1 VNLMKGNGNGP
12 RRVLLFGL
20 DPMLETELRN
30 ALETDGVEVEVNSAS
45 ETQPDTL
52 DYIFCSFS
60 SNLQQLLHSLQRQIP
75 VVVVSRTP
83 EAREWIEAME
93 AGASDYCAAPFE
105 QSQIRW
111 ILEANRP
118 VSAVATA

>member
-1 VNLMKGNGNGP
+1 MKGKGNGP
-12 RRVLLFGL
+12 RRVLLCGL
-20 DPMLETELRN
+20 DPTLETELRN
-30 ALETDGVEVEVNSAS
+30 ALETDGVEVEVNSDA
-45 ETQPDTL
+45 EAHPDTL

-60 SNLQQLLHSLQRQIP
+60 SNLQQLLQSLQPPVP

-118 VSAVATA
+118 VTAAATA

>member
-1 VNLMKGNGNGP
+1 MKIKRNGP
-12 RRVLLFGL
+12 RRVLLCGL
-20 DPMLETELRN
+20 EPSLETELRN
-30 ALETDGVEVEVNSAS
+30 ALETDGLDVEVKSTAD
-45 ETQPDTL
+45 QPDDHA

-60 SNLQQLLHSLQRQIP
+60 NNLGQLLRSLQRQIP

-105 QSQIRW
+105 RNQIRW
-111 ILEANRP
+111 ILDVNRP
-118 VSAVATA
+118 AAAMAVA

>member
-1 VNLMKGNGNGP
+1 MKGKGNGP
-12 RRVLLFGL
+12 RRVLLYGL
-20 DPMLETELRN
+20 EPTLETELRN
-30 ALETDGVEVEVNSAS
+30 ALETDGLEVEVNSSAEAQNPS
-45 ETQPDTL
+45 T

-60 SNLQQLLHSLQRQIP
+60 SNLRQLLHSLQRQIP

-105 QSQIRW
+105 KSQIRW
-111 ILEANRP
+111 ILEVNRP
-118 VSAVATA
+118 AYVAATA